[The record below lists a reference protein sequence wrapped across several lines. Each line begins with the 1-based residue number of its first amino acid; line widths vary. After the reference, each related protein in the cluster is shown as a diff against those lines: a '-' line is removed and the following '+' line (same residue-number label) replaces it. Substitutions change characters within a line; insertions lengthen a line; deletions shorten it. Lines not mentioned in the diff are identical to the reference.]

1 MDISSSTSKVTVTYW
16 DPFSLYPLI
25 SSDLRSRLP
34 LRNLHWKAPARPL
47 RSINSLHVELSPYHL
62 NPSPSSPAF
71 GATHDLTRVKSSES
85 SRSVDS
91 TARSASRPSAPQ
103 KERRH
108 QIPGLRNTP
117 YLKIF
122 LLRCD
127 DNDTYKNT
135 SRKLLREWVSEH
147 TASSSN
153 ENKQHDAFEWLII
166 HVVLPNTS
174 AALQPRSSSSASNA
188 AGSSRWMKGSTTLL
202 DKIRGDFNSNT
213 SKKDRIVQ
221 IRISPTHPALATL
234 SPPVL
239 VGNQIVPVPE
249 TPTESEMAWLDLIA
263 KFKTQI
269 LASFDA
275 RVSQYEEDI
284 REKDS
289 QRRLPGW
296 NFCTFFVL
304 KEGLARAFESVGLVE
319 DALVLYDELGFG
331 LDAIARD
338 QEQREKG
345 KSSSDDVVGGKFV
358 GWTKESIWWIEKAR
372 NRRAVRCGGRDDEE
386 QEDVDE
392 GNPLGTERKHYR
404 ELILSNEISLF
415 DFKCYLFAR
424 QSTLLLRLG
433 KGHSTGLDIGS
444 PVTTPGTFSL
454 HEAAAAAVGKPE
466 EDLTRLAEVCKRG
479 LEFVTSVARAL
490 RADLW
495 TAYRSSSEER
505 HDEFQDNVS
514 WMVDNIVSS
523 WIFAVCEQL
532 LSQTSTAVLAEGSLT
547 FPADP
552 VSGRFPRRTSSLPPT
567 PSSETTPL
575 GHNSQGSISGLED
588 LAAVRADLML
598 LARGVVETFG
608 KRKGWIGSL
617 GWFFL
622 PEVEPGELKPIMEEV
637 RLGDGGETPKIQAAA
652 EKNKTGSWGVEG
664 IRNATLRGIIEGDK
678 REEFYKIF
686 EDLSEKAMTN
696 FGLAKR
702 AKSCE
707 RVEADLAALRFHLKD
722 YARAASHL
730 EKMTKFYA
738 DQGWGLIETTL
749 LGMYAKCLKEMD
761 RKEEYIMVLMKL
773 LVKSS
778 AAERVRL
785 RRRGIESVYNEPAEK
800 QDSLDDYILEEEAA
814 VTGYVN
820 SVIDLSEDNANE
832 ISAPMSNFW
841 SEIVVDPYPRHMVDR
856 DGFEVVVKM
865 RYLLKEEMPVQKI
878 KVRIVN
884 TSGQLKEVWMETEE
898 PTIMKKGIVRA
909 LVRMNTTISGTYM
922 ADRIILTT
930 GKLTFLHELAPKSTP
945 ATLASLPPNSGVV
958 VTTAKKLKLSFFP
971 APRNLSAR
979 LEIPRQINL
988 DQPKAT
994 EIVLDLGEN
1003 EALKGELRI
1012 RPATAGLRLIT
1023 ADLRI
1028 LEGQGTVDINEKPG
1042 AILFSNA
1049 GKGQKIR
1056 LKVPYTS
1063 ENDLTELSVKVEVD
1077 YTTLAGDFFFADK
1090 LSIAVILP
1098 LAVNVQD
1105 VFKPKSLF
1113 SKFQV
1118 STANPEVSLRILKA
1132 TLKGSESFEAISGQ
1146 GTEGSMVVFAK
1157 QPASFTYKITKKGP
1171 KESQKDQPLAL
1182 RIEYRTIDEEIIQ
1195 CVRSAFASQL
1205 KAAGKGKYMH
1215 WLQPILISQL
1225 QKRNLLELEATAL
1238 LGEVRLGTYEEY
1250 GWEEALDGITP
1261 AGGERERVE
1270 KWLKEF
1276 YKKNSIIQ
1284 LNSTFEHNEMESI
1297 TRLVVIPVEVPQL
1310 QVIHTVEINILSDIN
1325 SKSLS
1330 TPYTP
1335 QMVAVGQAIP
1345 AELVIRH
1352 SRAWNAVYGKGEE
1365 IDVGDEELEFFYEVQ
1380 NNLEV
1385 WLVSGRKRSHFTA
1398 KEGQIHRFPIL
1409 LVPLK
1414 AGNLLL
1420 PNVEVK
1426 QYVPVQQQPET
1437 TGTISSETDYR
1448 SNGECVLVLPDV
1460 RSTTVRIDS
1469 SFGSEEGFR
1478 SPAPVRA

>member
-1 MDISSSTSKVTVTYW
+1 MWRLVSKTKDKEGKKDVHFCTYTRRESNSIVPASKSKSMDISSSTSKVTVTYW

-47 RSINSLHVELSPYHL
+47 RSINSLHVEL

-71 GATHDLTRVKSSES
+71 GSSHDLTRVKSSES

-91 TARSASRPSAPQ
+91 TVRSASKPSAPQ

-275 RVSQYEEDI
+275 RVSQYEDDI

-338 QEQREKG
+338 QEQKEKAE
-345 KSSSDDVVGGKFV
+345 SSPDDVVGGKFV

-372 NRRAVRCGGRDDEE
+372 NRWAARRGGKDDEE

-433 KGHSTGLDIGS
+433 KGHNIGLDIGS
-444 PVTTPGTFSL
+444 PGTASGTFSL

-495 TAYRSSSEER
+495 TAYHSSSEEKP
-505 HDEFQDNVS
+505 DENEDNVS

-532 LSQTSTAVLAEGSLT
+532 LNQTATSILAEGSLASPT
-547 FPADP
+547 DS
-552 VSGRFPRRTSSLPPT
+552 VSGKFPRRTSSLPPT
-567 PSSETTPL
+567 PSSEITSFGQT
-575 GHNSQGSISGLED
+575 HQGSISGLED

-622 PEVEPGELKPIMEEV
+622 PEVERGEVEPKMEEV
-637 RLGDGGETPKIQAAA
+637 RLDDDRDTPQTKTAS
-652 EKNKTGSWGVEG
+652 EKNIIDFWGVEG
-664 IRNATLRGIIEGDK
+664 IRNATLRRVIEGDRK
-678 REEFYKIF
+678 EEFYKIF

-702 AKSCE
+702 VKSCE

-749 LGMYAKCLKEMD
+749 LGI
-761 RKEEYIMVLMKL
+761 RKE
-773 LVKSS
+773 KS
-778 AAERVRL
+778 
-785 RRRGIESVYNEPAEK
+785 G
-800 QDSLDDYILEEEAA
+800 SLDSHVLEEEAA
-814 VTGYVN
+814 VIGYIDSIVELSKDN
-820 SVIDLSEDNANE
+820 SKE

-841 SEIVVDPYPRHMVDR
+841 SDITVDPYPRHMIDR

-865 RYLLKEEMPVQKI
+865 RYLLKEEMRVEKI
-878 KVRIVN
+878 RVRIVN
-884 TSGQLKEVWMETEE
+884 TVGQVKEVWMETEE

-909 LVRMNTTISGTYM
+909 LVRTNATVPGTYM
-922 ADRIILTT
+922 ADRIIVTAN
-930 GKLTFLHELAPKSTP
+930 KLTFLHELTPKSSPVTP
-945 ATLASLPPNSGVV
+945 AGLPANSGVA

-971 APRNLSAR
+971 APRNLLVR
-979 LEIPRQINL
+979 LEVPKEINL
-988 DQPKAT
+988 DHPKAT
-994 EIVLDLGEN
+994 EIVLNPGEN
-1003 EALKGELRI
+1003 LVLKGELRV
-1012 RPATAGLRLIT
+1012 RSATAGLRLMT
-1023 ADLRI
+1023 ADLKV
-1028 LEGQGTVDINEKPG
+1028 LEGEGMVDTNEKPG
-1042 AILFSNA
+1042 VILFSNM

-1056 LKVPYTS
+1056 LRVPYTS
-1063 ENDLTELSVKVEVD
+1063 ENDLTELSVKVEID
-1077 YTTLAGDFFFADK
+1077 YTTVTGDFFFADK

-1105 VFKPKSLF
+1105 VFKPGSLF

-1118 STANPEVSLRILKA
+1118 STANPEMPLRILKA
-1132 TLKGSESFEAISGQ
+1132 TLEGSDSFEAKSGQ

-1157 QPASFTYKITKKGP
+1157 QPASFTYKITRKGP
-1171 KESQKDQPLAL
+1171 KESQKEQPLAL
-1182 RIEYRTIDEEIIQ
+1182 IIKYRTIDEEIIQ
-1195 CVRSAFASQL
+1195 SVRSTFASQL
-1205 KAAGKGKYMH
+1205 QAAGKEKYMH

-1225 QKRNLLELEATAL
+1225 QKRHLLELETTAL

-1261 AGGERERVE
+1261 THGEREQME
-1270 KWLKEF
+1270 HWLKEF
-1276 YKKNSIIQ
+1276 YKKNAIIQ
-1284 LNSTFEHNEMESI
+1284 LNSAFEDPDTEPI

-1310 QVIHTVEINILSDIN
+1310 QVIHTVEINILSDAN

-1352 SRAWNAVYGKGEE
+1352 SRAWNAVYAKDEE

-1426 QYVPVQQQPET
+1426 QYIPVQQQSET
-1437 TGTISSETDYR
+1437 TGIISSETDYR

-1460 RSTTVRIDS
+1460 RSTTVKIDS
-1469 SFGSEEGFR
+1469 SFGGEEGFR
-1478 SPAPVRA
+1478 SPASIRA